1 MLANFPPLSCIAKD
15 IQHLAGYVK
24 EFPGAWD
31 GMGFLV
37 GLAPLGVSGVSGVS
51 GLGEK
56 GCCCWHRIASLTLST

>member
-1 MLANFPPLSCIAKD
+1 MHSE
-15 IQHLAGYVK
+15 GYSA
-24 EFPGAWD
+24 PGGLCQGVSWGWD

-37 GLAPLGVSGVSGVS
+37 GLAPLGVSGVS